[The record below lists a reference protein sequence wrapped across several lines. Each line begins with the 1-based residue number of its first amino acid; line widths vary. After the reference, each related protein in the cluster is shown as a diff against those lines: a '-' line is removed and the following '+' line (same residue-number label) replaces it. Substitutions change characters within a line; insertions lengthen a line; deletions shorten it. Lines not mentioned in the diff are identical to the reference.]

1 MLVTCLNPVI
11 GYKKAAQAAQYAHQN
26 DISLKEAIT
35 TLGYLSEEEFDRYV
49 DAKKMIHTEL

>member
-1 MLVTCLNPVI
+1 M